1 MILRESQKRQ
11 IRRTP
16 YNGRVREL
24 ENKRLNKVKAYRVLL
39 GSNCLL
45 YCYC

>member
-24 ENKRLNKVKAYRVLL
+24 GVQK
-39 GSNCLL
+39 STC
-45 YCYC
+45 